1 MAEEKKYLDN
11 EGLLYLKTVL
21 KTKVDAKVS
30 TKVDKDGNKVL
41 SDNNFSSADK
51 SKLDGIEANANNYTL
66 PAATSSTIGGV
77 KPGAGLEVLS
87 DGTLNATGG
96 GAADSVE
103 WTNVQNKPTNIAG
116 YGITDAKIENKK
128 ITLGT
133 NSITVP
139 SNNNEL
145 VNGAGYQTAANVT
158 QAISNATQNFVTT
171 EDLSEAV
178 SDKVTTQQMNSAIS
192 TATQN
197 LATRTQ
203 VTEAISTATTDMAT
217 KTYVNQQLANINK
230 KQVVTSTEEMT
241 DENTIYL
248 LANEGTG
255 NNIYD
260 EYIVV
265 DETPEKI
272 GSTEV
277 DLTNYVQKND
287 LVRITNREIDSAF
300 ADF

>member
-41 SDNNFSSADK
+41 SDNNYTTK
-51 SKLDGIEANANNYTL
+51 EKNKLAGLENYTL
-66 PAATSSTIGGV
+66 PKATTTTLGGI
-77 KPGAGLEVLS
+77 KAGAGVEVTG
-87 DGTLNATGG
+87 DGTLNITGG

-158 QAISNATQNFVTT
+158 QAISKATQNFVTT
-171 EDLSEAV
+171 EDLSDAV

-197 LATRTQ
+197 LATTTQ

-287 LVRITNREIDSAF
+287 LVRITNGEIDSAF

>member
-41 SDNNFSSADK
+41 SDNNFSTADK
-51 SKLDGIEANANNYTL
+51 NKLDGIAENANNYTL
-66 PAATSSTIGGV
+66 PVATKTILGGI
-77 KPGAGLEVLS
+77 KAGAGVEVLP

-96 GAADSVE
+96 GTADSVE
-103 WTNVQNKPTNIAG
+103 WSNVQNKPTNIAG

-133 NSITVP
+133 NSVTVP

-145 VNGAGYQTAANVT
+145 VNGAGYQTASDVT
-158 QAISNATQNFVTT
+158 QAISKATQNFVTT
-171 EDLSEAV
+171 EDLSDAI

-197 LATRTQ
+197 LATKTQ

-241 DENTIYL
+241 DANTIYL
-248 LANEGTG
+248 IANEGSG
-255 NNIYD
+255 NNVYD

-265 DETPEKI
+265 DGTPEKV
-272 GSTEV
+272 GTTEV
-277 DLTNYVQKND
+277 DLTNYVQEND
-287 LVRITNREIDSAF
+287 LVRITNGEIDSAF